1 LRIVYITDS
10 YPPVINGVSYVVEK
24 LAENMALQGH
34 EVEVI
39 TIDSSFKV
47 PRTEIKNGV
56 LIKRFL
62 GARPAGSYHIPSP
75 AIIKEIRKDADVVHV
90 HNFHS
95 VMPLVVALSL
105 KKESDCLAVVTPHYH
120 TMGHH
125 LHSKIA
131 WVPYMRFLKKIIK
144 NFDLVQTVSRFE
156 AETVERDFGVK
167 SIVVE
172 NGIPEDVYD
181 YSWTGPKEEVLRILF
196 VGRLEKYKR
205 LDLLLDAA
213 SLAREKIKGL
223 PLEVDIVGSG
233 SQEHSIK
240 AKAKSLDLHLN
251 LQKNVPREKLLE
263 LYSKASCLVN
273 CSQFEA
279 FSIVTAEALA
289 VGAPVVIVYPW
300 GVNFR
305 EYPKASIVQP
315 DPEALAQGILK
326 SNELGSKN
334 TKHVPTWEECG
345 AKMRELV
352 YSKALKLS
360 ALRNFR
366 ENLNRAR

>member
-1 LRIVYITDS
+1 MTDS
-10 YPPVINGVSYVVEK
+10 YPPVINGVSYVVQK
-24 LAENMALQGH
+24 LAENMAAHGH
-34 EVEVI
+34 EVKVI
-39 TIDSSFKV
+39 TIDSSLKE
-47 PRTEIKNGV
+47 PKTETRNGV

-75 AIIKEIRKDADVVHV
+75 AIIKEIKKDADVVHV

-105 KKESDCLAVVTPHYH
+105 KKESNCLAVVTPHYH

-131 WVPYMRFLKKIIK
+131 WVPYMRFLKKFIK

-181 YSWTGPKEEVLRILF
+181 YSWTGPKDKDVLRILF

-213 SLAREKIKGL
+213 SVAREKLKGH
-223 PLEVDIVGSG
+223 PLEVNIVGTG

-240 AKAKSLDLHLN
+240 AKAQSLDLHLN
-251 LQKNVPREKLLE
+251 LQKNIPREKLLE
-263 LYSKASCLVN
+263 LYSNASCLVN

-305 EYPKASIVQP
+305 EYPKATIVQP
-315 DPEALAQGILK
+315 DPEALAQAMIK
-326 SNELGSKN
+326 SKELGSKN
-334 TKHVPTWEECG
+334 RKHVPTWEECG

-352 YSKALKLS
+352 YTRKH
-360 ALRNFR
+360 
-366 ENLNRAR
+366 